1 MTLISTTDAAQEIGC
16 DPATIRRICVRDSIG
31 TRIGGSRILDRADV
45 DRLRGIIKSSPGNP
59 NFTVFAIAQQQS
71 TRSKSKVIIAAE
83 VPETP
88 AGQTV
93 YRVGSVLVTVS

>member
-59 NFTVFAIAQQQS
+59 NFTPGNYFGKKNPKRKARKNATKQ
-71 TRSKSKVIIAAE
+71 KM
-83 VPETP
+83 
-88 AGQTV
+88 
-93 YRVGSVLVTVS
+93 